1 MSPLMMAKCK
11 GDVDVD
17 GDGPSNP
24 HLVARGDSAGEK
36 DGDMAA

>member
-1 MSPLMMAKCK
+1 MTVKCE
-11 GDVDVD
+11 GDDD
-17 GDGPSNP
+17 GDALSNV